1 MKINL
6 KNYTSGVPPT
16 RSVSQI
22 EQTLVSIGAKHI
34 AKTYDDN
41 SNLSGI
47 TFQITQDNRPMIF
60 KLPANVELIEKMM
73 LDEVKRPRR
82 GTIEKTKDQAQRTAW
97 KLLLDWVEVQASM
110 IIIGRREAMEVF
122 LPYAYDPQRDQ
133 TFFERLQETK
143 FKMLS
148 AGN

>member
-1 MKINL
+1 MNL

-22 EQTLVSIGAKHI
+22 EQKLVSIGAKHI

-41 SNLSGI
+41 QNLSGI

-82 GTIEKTKDQAQRTAW
+82 GTVDKTKDQAQRTAW

-122 LPYAYDPQRDQ
+122 LPYAYDPQNDQ
-133 TFFERLQETK
+133 TFFEKLKSGQ
-143 FKMLS
+143 FKLLGS
-148 AGN
+148 GK